1 MAYGLLI
8 WGLVKNLR
16 ELVSAGAS
24 SVVGSGIDVA
34 ALVLMVGRG
43 VSIPAATFL
52 GAMLGAATIFLLN
65 KYVAFRDRSPIN
77 VSQLARFG
85 FVAVSAAMLM
95 AVAMKIVAVK
105 LAVPV
110 VAAKLVCAAIV
121 FATWTYPA
129 QRRLVFARTALA

>member
-1 MAYGLLI
+1 MAYGLLF
-8 WGLVKNLR
+8 WEPVKNFR
-16 ELVSAGAS
+16 ELVTAGAS
-24 SVVGSGIDVA
+24 SVVGTGIDVA
-34 ALVLMVGRG
+34 ALVAMIGSG
-43 VSIPAATFL
+43 VSIPVSTFL
-52 GAMLGAATIFLLN
+52 GAMLGAATIFVLN

-85 FVAVSAAMLM
+85 FVAVSAALLM
-95 AVAMKIVAVK
+95 AVAMKVVAVK

-110 VAAKLVCAAIV
+110 VVAKLVCAAIV

>member
-1 MAYGLLI
+1 VAYGLLI
-8 WGLVKNLR
+8 LRFVKNLR
-16 ELVSAGAS
+16 EVVAAGAGGA
-24 SVVGSGIDVA
+24 VGTGVDVA
-34 ALVLMVGRG
+34 LLVLMVGSG

-52 GAMLGAATIFLLN
+52 AALAGAATIFLLN
-65 KYVAFRDRSPIN
+65 KYVAFRDHSPIN
-77 VSQLARFG
+77 VPQLVRFG
-85 FVAVSAAMLM
+85 LVAVSAALLM